1 MDRAVHVTR
10 SRARDARAARS
21 GCRRAPS
28 HYIHSSTPFTHL
40 IAFRFITS
48 ALHCV
53 PPLGFSE
60 HCSSGQRAV
69 CPRCITSAARCVPRW
84 VSASTARLANVRYAI
99 GAHSIRARII
109 DIRIITSALRCVP
122 RCVSVSMARLAN
134 VRYAIGVRSHF
145 WLRAARAARVR
156 RRTPRAARPGM
167 AKRNAVDPDTN
178 VSKILKLGKANWASQ
193 RAITSLACCLFGT
206 RRPMPHASLARALCA
221 IAV

>member
-28 HYIHSSTPFTHL
+28 HYIHCDIHSSTPFTHL

-69 CPRCITSAARCVPRW
+69 CLRCITSAARCVPRW
-84 VSASTARLANVRYAI
+84 VSASTARLANVRYAT

-109 DIRIITSALRCVP
+109 DIRIITSARRCVP
-122 RCVSVSMARLAN
+122 RCGSASIARLAN
-134 VRYAIGVRSHF
+134 VRYVIGVRSHF
-145 WLRAARAARVR
+145 GSGRRAPRVFDADRRALLGP
-156 RRTPRAARPGM
+156 TW
-167 AKRNAVDPDTN
+167 RNAT
-178 VSKILKLGKANWASQ
+178 LWTL
-193 RAITSLACCLFGT
+193 T
-206 RRPMPHASLARALCA
+206 RGCRRY
-221 IAV
+221 